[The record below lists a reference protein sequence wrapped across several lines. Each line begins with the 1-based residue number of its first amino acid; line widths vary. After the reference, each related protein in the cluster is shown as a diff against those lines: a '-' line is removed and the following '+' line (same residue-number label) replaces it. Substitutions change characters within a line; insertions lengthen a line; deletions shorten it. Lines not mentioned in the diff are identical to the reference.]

1 MKTTLKKLIGGIL
14 IVCMI
19 MSMIPFSAF
28 ATGIISIINLT
39 IDAPEAGKAPSFT
52 ASLPETAST
61 RVLSVKWSPEDG
73 VFKENGE
80 YTVSVEIGI
89 KPGLDKAFTSNMSKM
104 SVKVNGK

>member
-61 RVLSVKWSPEDG
+61 RVLSVKWSPG
-73 VFKENGE
+73 GRSF
-80 YTVSVEIGI
+80 
-89 KPGLDKAFTSNMSKM
+89 
-104 SVKVNGK
+104 